1 MSSVIKTRTERPCY
15 RQKEIKV
22 KVEVRN
28 NNVDGALRILKKKLQ
43 REGFYTELRE
53 REYHQTKGEK
63 KRLAKAAGRR
73 RCLKELK
80 TRFDDYGY

>member
-1 MSSVIKTRTERPCY
+1 MR
-15 RQKEIKV
+15 
-22 KVEVRN
+22 VEVRN

-80 TRFDDYGY
+80 TRFEDNGY